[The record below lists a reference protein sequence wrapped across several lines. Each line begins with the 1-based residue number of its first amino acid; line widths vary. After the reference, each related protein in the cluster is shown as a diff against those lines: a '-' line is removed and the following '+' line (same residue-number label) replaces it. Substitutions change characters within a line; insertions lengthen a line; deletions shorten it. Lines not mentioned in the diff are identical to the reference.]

1 MSNYIPAATVILL
14 RDEPEFQALMI
25 ERHADMGFAGGAL
38 VFPGGRL
45 EESDS
50 DPEWADHCT
59 GLDAAP
65 REQWAGRIGAIRE
78 AFEESGIL
86 LARKTGDDNFVN
98 DDFARNLSDQRK
110 AVEDDARLFL
120 DMVKQES
127 LSLAGDALHLFAR
140 WRPPK
145 EATHKRFDTWFFAA
159 ATPPGQSAREDG
171 NEATEAIWTSPNAAI
186 ASLEA
191 GTRKMIFPTKRNVEL
206 LGVSKCAEEVLQF
219 ASKREIRAIEPFIV
233 DKEGK
238 KFVTIPAD
246 LGYPITEEPIET
258 AFRL

>member
-1 MSNYIPAATVILL
+1 MSDYIPAATVILL
-14 RDEPEFQALMI
+14 RDEPEFQVLMI

-45 EESDS
+45 EESDAN
-50 DPEWADHCT
+50 PEWADHCV
-59 GLDAAP
+59 GLENAP

-86 LARKTGDDNFVN
+86 LARKVGDDNFVD
-98 DDFARNLSDQRK
+98 DDFARGLNDQRK
-110 AVEDDARLFL
+110 AVEDNDQLFL
-120 DMVKQES
+120 DMVKREGIT
-127 LSLAGDALHLFAR
+127 LAADALHLFAR

-171 NEATEAIWTSPNAAI
+171 NEATDAIWTSPDAAMD
-186 ASLEA
+186 AVKT
-191 GTRKMIFPTKRNVEL
+191 GDRKMIFPTKRNVEL
-206 LGVSKCAEEVLQF
+206 LGVSASADDVVQF
-219 ASKREIRAIEPFIV
+219 ANDREIRAVEPFIV
-233 DKEGK
+233 DKDGK
-238 KFVTIPAD
+238 KFVTIPDD
-246 LGYPITEEPIET
+246 LGYPVTEEPIET